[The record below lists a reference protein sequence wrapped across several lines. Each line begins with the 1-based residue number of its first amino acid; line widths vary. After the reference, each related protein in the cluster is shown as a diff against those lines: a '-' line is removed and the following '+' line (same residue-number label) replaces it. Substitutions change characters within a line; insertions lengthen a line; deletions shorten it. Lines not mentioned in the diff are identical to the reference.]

1 MSSPSGAGKTSISK
15 KILQKDNKI
24 SLSISCTT
32 RPRRKGEVNK
42 KDYIFLSEEDF
53 QKKIKSGDF
62 LEYASVFGNRYGTLR
77 QTVSRFFNKKKDVLF
92 DIDWQGYQQLKQS
105 GMEVVGIFIL
115 PPNKKELIRRLKNR
129 GRDTTEEMKKRMS
142 LAQDE
147 ISHFPEYDYVV
158 VNDDWSEG
166 LSSSIRC
173 GLSEVLKT
181 NPDTEAVILVLCDQ
195 PFLTTNI
202 LDQMVNSYQGSGQPI
217 VHCLYSE
224 ASGPPTL
231 FHKSLFP
238 YLMELKGSQGAKKV
252 VDMFPDKVAY
262 IDFPEGKFDIDTLE
276 DYHQLI
282 QTESDK

>member
-1 MSSPSGAGKTSISK
+1 MLSSPSGAGKTSISK

-32 RPRRKGEVNK
+32 RPKRKGEINK

-53 QKKIKSGDF
+53 QKQIKNGDF
-62 LEYASVFGNRYGTLR
+62 LEFASVFGYRYGTLR
-77 QTVSRFFNKKKDVLF
+77 QTVNRFFNKKRDVLF

-158 VNDDWSEG
+158 VNNDLDSCVTKIQNIIIAERHKKSRQFN
-166 LSSSIRC
+166 L
-173 GLSEVLKT
+173 
-181 NPDTEAVILVLCDQ
+181 TE
-195 PFLTTNI
+195 F
-202 LDQMVNSYQGSGQPI
+202 VN
-217 VHCLYSE
+217 
-224 ASGPPTL
+224 
-231 FHKSLFP
+231 
-238 YLMELKGSQGAKKV
+238 
-252 VDMFPDKVAY
+252 
-262 IDFPEGKFDIDTLE
+262 KFRD
-276 DYHQLI
+276 
-282 QTESDK
+282 

>member
-32 RPRRKGEVNK
+32 RPKRKGEINK

-53 QKKIKSGDF
+53 QKQIKNRDF
-62 LEYASVFGNRYGTLR
+62 LEFASVFGYRYGTLR
-77 QTVSRFFNKKKDVLF
+77 QTVNRFFNKKRDVLF

-158 VNDDWSEG
+158 VNNDLESCVTKIQNIIIAERHKKSRQFN
-166 LSSSIRC
+166 L
-173 GLSEVLKT
+173 
-181 NPDTEAVILVLCDQ
+181 TE
-195 PFLTTNI
+195 F
-202 LDQMVNSYQGSGQPI
+202 VN
-217 VHCLYSE
+217 
-224 ASGPPTL
+224 
-231 FHKSLFP
+231 
-238 YLMELKGSQGAKKV
+238 
-252 VDMFPDKVAY
+252 
-262 IDFPEGKFDIDTLE
+262 KFRD
-276 DYHQLI
+276 
-282 QTESDK
+282 